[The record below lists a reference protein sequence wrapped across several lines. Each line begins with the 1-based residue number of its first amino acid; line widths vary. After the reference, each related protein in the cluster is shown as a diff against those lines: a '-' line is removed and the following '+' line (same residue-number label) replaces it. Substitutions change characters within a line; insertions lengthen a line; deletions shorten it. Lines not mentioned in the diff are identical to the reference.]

1 MLIVSM
7 LLYVSLVYST
17 VHHSFGFIAGF
28 GDRLLA
34 EMKKL
39 TPKDNKIRV
48 SQLPSHDTPCKL
60 ALVCSI
66 RYLLLKTDY
75 TQYGWGE
82 YSAIFIATTIYLS
95 SV

>member
-1 MLIVSM
+1 MSM
-7 LLYVSLVYST
+7 LSYVSLVYST

-48 SQLPSHDTPCKL
+48 SQLPSHDTPCIL
-60 ALVCSI
+60 SFVLLDICSSRQI
-66 RYLLLKTDY
+66 ILNMDGVSSLRYLL
-75 TQYGWGE
+75 QRQ
-82 YSAIFIATTIYLS
+82 FICLS
-95 SV
+95 VIVVT